1 MTLEKLVNG
10 ADITHVIVKNINT
23 SHIVCIK
30 IFSLVVR
37 ST

>member
-10 ADITHVIVKNINT
+10 ADITHVMVKNLHA

-30 IFSLVVR
+30 NFRWS
-37 ST
+37 